1 MFGNSKIFR
10 LALLALSVLLAGN
23 LSAQTVKGTVKDS
36 IKVFVCHFISTIYV
50 LNGRKMMTWTL

>member
-36 IKVFVCHFISTIYV
+36 
-50 LNGRKMMTWTL
+50 